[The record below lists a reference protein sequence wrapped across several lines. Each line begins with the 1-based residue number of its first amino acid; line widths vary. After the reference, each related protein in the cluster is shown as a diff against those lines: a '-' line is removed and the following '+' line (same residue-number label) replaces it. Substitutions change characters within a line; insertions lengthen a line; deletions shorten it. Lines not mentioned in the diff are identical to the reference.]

1 MDQTFLCD
9 LCLQEI
15 PFADRCRDETI
26 FESGWA
32 ICARCEPDLRQRLAL
47 SIARSLSTVG
57 QQVNERLVRT
67 GSVLENSTLAQSAIA
82 KPRYITPSL
91 EAQGKQCLYQNERT
105 WTFPHIAGSGYQPTK
120 KYRGLIDTY
129 TASYMR
135 WQNKAHILAWLDSF
149 NHQHALRP
157 VFLDT
162 ETTGTQRF
170 SEIIEVCI
178 VDEHGQTLFH
188 SLVNPTTEIELM
200 ASAVHG
206 LTRRDVKDAPRY
218 PDIHE
223 VLMRYMHNR
232 VVIAY
237 NASFD
242 IRLLKQTADCYEL
255 AFPNLH
261 VGCLMYAY
269 AKYREEY
276 VELTN
281 GQRRCK
287 IHRLEE
293 AIRVECLDL
302 PLLHRA
308 ERDAYCVHRLFQA
321 IKAHSQQNR

>member
-1 MDQTFLCD
+1 MDQTFCCD
-9 LCLQEI
+9 LCHQEI

-26 FESGWA
+26 FVSGWA
-32 ICARCEPDLRQRLAL
+32 ICARCEPDLQQRLAL
-47 SIARSLSTVG
+47 CLARALGQTG
-57 QQVNERLVRT
+57 QQVYE
-67 GSVLENSTLAQSAIA
+67 SQAQSGPALVYPSLARSIGI
-82 KPRYITPSL
+82 KPQRVTPSL
-91 EAQGKQCLYQNERT
+91 EAQRKHYLYQKEKG
-105 WTFPHIAGSGYQPTK
+105 WSFPHTAESGYQATK
-120 KYRGLIDTY
+120 NSRGLIDAY

-135 WQNKAHILAWLDSF
+135 WQNKAHVLAWLDSF

-188 SLVNPTTEIELM
+188 SLVNPATEIEPM

-206 LTRRDVKDAPRY
+206 LTRADVTGAPRY
-218 PDIHE
+218 PEVHE
-223 VLMRYMHNR
+223 KIVRYMHNS

-269 AKYREEY
+269 AKYRQEFA
-276 VELTN
+276 ELSN

-287 IHRLEE
+287 THRLEE
-293 AIRVECLDL
+293 AIRYERLDM
-302 PLLHRA
+302 PPLHRA
-308 ERDAYCVHRLFQA
+308 ERDAQCVHRLFHA
-321 IKAHSQQNR
+321 MKGHSQEAE